1 MQKSHPGA
9 LTVPAVLAIADQCAR
24 SGSEVLAG
32 IVAGYE
38 IVGRMYLGAPGMLP
52 RFRASGVAGTVGAAA
67 AAARMLRLNVAQT
80 ANALGC
86 AALFAHGF
94 GEGFYSGTNEVKLN
108 VGMASRN
115 GVTAALLA
123 QAGATASPLAFE
135 GEAGYLRA
143 FDGTLA
149 HAADMTR
156 DLGNRYLI
164 EETVYKECP
173 VCIFTQ
179 TPIVLARTL
188 APQFDATNVERVI
201 VTSPELTHTNP
212 GFINEG
218 PYETHL
224 QAVVSARFCTAAALL
239 GRAVED
245 YDYYDNV
252 GDPEVIALGKKI
264 ELRMRTTD
272 RHRVDVEVIQGNGVL
287 RASGIETET
296 LFPTADKVIAK
307 FMRITKHLDWL
318 ERDRIVETVFA
329 LDQLAEIGS
338 LTALLKGPAD

>member
-1 MQKSHPGA
+1 
-9 LTVPAVLAIADQCAR
+9 
-24 SGSEVLAG
+24 
-32 IVAGYE
+32 
-38 IVGRMYLGAPGMLP
+38 
-52 RFRASGVAGTVGAAA
+52 
-67 AAARMLRLNVAQT
+67 
-80 ANALGC
+80 
-86 AALFAHGF
+86 
-94 GEGFYSGTNEVKLN
+94 
-108 VGMASRN
+108 MASRN
-115 GVTAALLA
+115 GVTADPAR
-123 QAGATASPLAFE
+123 AGWCHRVSPLAFE

-149 HAADMTR
+149 HAADMTQ

-173 VCIFTQ
+173 VLHLPQ

-252 GDPEVIALGKKI
+252 GDPEVIALGEI

-272 RHRVDVEVIQGNGVL
+272 RHRVDVEVELGEWSTAREWHRNRNPVSHRRQGH
-287 RASGIETET
+287 RQIHAHHQA
-296 LFPTADKVIAK
+296 P
-307 FMRITKHLDWL
+307 
-318 ERDRIVETVFA
+318 
-329 LDQLAEIGS
+329 
-338 LTALLKGPAD
+338 